1 MTSDQQI
8 LSHPRLILWIEA
20 VAIIS
25 TIANPSRAAL
35 FFFLSSLGHNLRIYL
50 TRSTLFTILLEIKE
64 SISIHMCEDKFEFEY
79 PRHNP

>member
-1 MTSDQQI
+1 MTSDHQI
-8 LSHPRLILWIEA
+8 LSLWIEA

-25 TIANPSRAAL
+25 TIANLSRLAL
-35 FFFLSSLGHNLRIYL
+35 FFLSSLGHNLRIYL
-50 TRSTLFTILLEIKE
+50 TRSTSFTILLELKE